1 MKKVPKFKI
10 GETLKYDIGPK
21 LNRIV
26 DLVNRDIKG
35 DGKTITVNEFGNVI
49 SIKTINKSGGAPGGS
64 DTYKGYFKVI
74 QTAANKIK
82 IIDGFNIDNANCGQV
97 SVNKLALAPVTATE
111 LTITA
116 DAFIYLECVGIGDPL
131 TSSTNTIEQYEEE
144 QSWEAG
150 KEKILI
156 SRVLAT
162 APVAPATKATIT
174 NFSIEPVPSRIG
186 IKGAC
191 D

>member
-1 MKKVPKFKI
+1 MAGGVLIHEDSAKRIFDVTRRVEGEPLDLTRNNDRRRVQTSLAVRKSYFYPKK
-10 GETLKYDIGPK
+10 
-21 LNRIV
+21 
-26 DLVNRDIKG
+26 
-35 DGKTITVNEFGNVI
+35 
-49 SIKTINKSGGAPGGS
+49 
-64 DTYKGYFKVI
+64 
-74 QTAANKIK
+74 TAVNKIK
-82 IIDGFNIDNANCGQV
+82 IVDGFDVDNANCGNI
-97 SVNKLALAPVTATE
+97 SVNKLALAAVVATE
-111 LTITA
+111 LTIAA
-116 DAFIYLECVGIGDPL
+116 DAFIYLECLGVGDPL